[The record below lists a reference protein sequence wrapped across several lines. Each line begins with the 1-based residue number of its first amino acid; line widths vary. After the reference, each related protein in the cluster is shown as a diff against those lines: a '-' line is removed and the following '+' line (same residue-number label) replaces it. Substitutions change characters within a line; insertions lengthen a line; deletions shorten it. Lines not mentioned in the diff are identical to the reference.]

1 MLAGILELYIKT
13 NTILMYREVM
23 SMKIGEAQKIY
34 REERQDLIDQRK
46 ALIKQRDELR
56 KKSSFGTQE
65 DKKLFSEEAATL
77 ELSINE
83 VNKKFDRNQ
92 EVLDK
97 LAEQYAAV
105 WNAEVARQQSDVMED
120 EAVNMAKIMEVA
132 RRIARGAKVPAKD
145 EQKLMD
151 YSMELYMAAK
161 NMAIMNASNK
171 EKYDSL
177 WDDEDEEQE
186 VYDPEGKAENAQVS
200 IDLPEISEEEA

>member
-13 NTILMYREVM
+13 NTILKYREVM
-23 SMKIGEAQKIY
+23 SMKISEAQKIY
-34 REERQDLIDQRK
+34 REERQNLIDQRNT
-46 ALIKQRDELR
+46 LIKQRDELR
-56 KKSSFGTQE
+56 KKSSFGTEE

-83 VNKKFDRNQ
+83 VSKKFDKNQ

-200 IDLPEISEEEA
+200 IDLPEISTEEA

>member
-83 VNKKFDRNQ
+83 VNKKFDKNQ

-161 NMAIMNASNK
+161 NMTIMNASNK

>member
-1 MLAGILELYIKT
+1 
-13 NTILMYREVM
+13 
-23 SMKIGEAQKIY
+23 MKIGEAQKIY
-34 REERQDLIDQRK
+34 RAERQNLIDQRN
-46 ALIKQRDELR
+46 ALVKQRDELR
-56 KKSSFGTQE
+56 KKNYGTE
-65 DKKLFSEEAATL
+65 EEKKLFSEEAATL

-83 VNKKFDRNQ
+83 VTKKFDKNQ
-92 EVLDK
+92 EVLDS
-97 LAEQYAAV
+97 LTEQYVAV

-120 EAVNMAKIMEVA
+120 EAVNMAKVMEVA

-177 WDDEDEEQE
+177 WDDEEEEPQE
-186 VYDPEGKAENAQVS
+186 YDPEGKAENAEVS
-200 IDLPEISEEEA
+200 IDLPEI

>member
-1 MLAGILELYIKT
+1 
-13 NTILMYREVM
+13 
-23 SMKIGEAQKIY
+23 MKIGEAKKIY
-34 REERQDLIDQRK
+34 REERQNLIDQRK
-46 ALIKQRDELR
+46 VLINQRDELR
-56 KKSSFGTQE
+56 KKSAYGTE
-65 DKKLFSEEAATL
+65 EEKKLFSEEAATL

-83 VNKKFDRNQ
+83 VNKKFDKNQ

-97 LAEQYAAV
+97 LAEHYAAV

-120 EAVNMAKIMEVA
+120 AAVDVAKVMEVA

-145 EQKLMD
+145 EKKLMD

-161 NMAIMNASNK
+161 NMAMMNAANK

-186 VYDPEGKAENAQVS
+186 IYDPEGRAENAEVS
-200 IDLPEISEEEA
+200 IDLPETSTEEA